1 MVPPELRRVLV
12 AMPCQGLGRFA
23 SPNHRPGV
31 EMEVTAP
38 AMPFLAIASS
48 ERSGDHSGVRPE
60 TVSGPMR
67 ASPTAATY
75 CGGRM

>member
-1 MVPPELRRVLV
+1 
-12 AMPCQGLGRFA
+12 
-23 SPNHRPGV
+23 
-31 EMEVTAP
+31 MEVTAP